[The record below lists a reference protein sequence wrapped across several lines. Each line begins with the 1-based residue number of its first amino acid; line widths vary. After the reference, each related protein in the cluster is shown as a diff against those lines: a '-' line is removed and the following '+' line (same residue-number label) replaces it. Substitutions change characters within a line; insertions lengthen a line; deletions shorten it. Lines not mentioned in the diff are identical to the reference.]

1 MPYVDEQGDPLVSGE
16 DEAHEHSRA
25 SGSADLLRAGIQCG
39 ENMAAIVEWTKG
51 VEVEEAARRQLDHTL
66 KAILTVKG

>member
-1 MPYVDEQGDPLVSGE
+1 
-16 DEAHEHSRA
+16 
-25 SGSADLLRAGIQCG
+25 
-39 ENMAAIVEWTKG
+39 MAAIVEWTKG